1 MDLSFKISDKE
12 KFNVRSAA
20 VIRYKD
26 NYLISKREDKD
37 YYSIPGGRINFSE
50 DSKSAVLR
58 EIKEELDWNIKD
70 AKLVRI
76 IENFFTFIDGVFF
89 HEYLFIYL
97 IDVDEYYFNKGNF
110 INLENPLMHMEWYK
124 VSDYLNLDIRPS
136 LIKDVLNDENFKHII
151 AKY

>member
-1 MDLSFKISDKE
+1 MDLTFKIGDKE

-37 YYSIPGGRINFSE
+37 YYSTPGGRINFGE
-50 DSKSAVLR
+50 DSKCAILR
-58 EIKEELDWNIKD
+58 ELKEELNWNITD

-76 IENFFTFIDGVFF
+76 IENFFTFKDGVFF

-97 IDVDEYYFNKGNF
+97 IDVPEEYFKRGNF

-124 VSDYLNLDIRPS
+124 KDDYKMLDIIAH
-136 LIKDVLNDENFKHII
+136 LKKHNNSFC
-151 AKY
+151 YQVYY

>member
-1 MDLSFKISDKE
+1 MDLTFKMSDKE

-37 YYSIPGGRINFSE
+37 YYSIPGGRINFGE
-50 DSKSAVLR
+50 DSKSAILR
-58 EIKEELDWNIKD
+58 ELKEELDWNTPD

-76 IENFFTFIDGVFF
+76 IENFFTFKDGVFF

-97 IDVDEYYFNKGNF
+97 IDVPEGYFMKGNF

-124 VSDYLNLDIRPS
+124 KDDYKELDIRPN
-136 LIKDVLNDENFKHII
+136 LIKDIIDDDSFKHII
-151 AKY
+151 LR

>member
-1 MDLSFKISDKE
+1 MDLSFKISDNE

-20 VIRYKD
+20 VIRCND

-37 YYSIPGGRINFSE
+37 YYSILGGRINFGE
-50 DSKSAVLR
+50 DSKCAILR
-58 EIKEELDWNIKD
+58 ELKEELDWDTPD

-76 IENFFTFIDGVFF
+76 IENFFTFKDGVFF

-97 IDVDEYYFNKGNF
+97 IDVPEGYFMRGNF

-124 VSDYLNLDIRPS
+124 KDDYKKLDIRPN
-136 LIKDVLNDENFKHII
+136 LIKDIIDDDSFKHII
-151 AKY
+151 LR